1 MFHECPGLRYHKHA
15 DNMPQAKALG
25 RGNGGH
31 DTAAVSSS
39 WIYKNFSPEH
49 FTLKTTTT
57 KNSGM

>member
-31 DTAAVSSS
+31 DPAAVSSS
-39 WIYKNFSPEH
+39 WIYKNFSPE
-49 FTLKTTTT
+49 L
-57 KNSGM
+57 